1 VNTFA
6 VKLGKKKAF
15 YAGVLSITI
24 ANILI
29 VYMGL
34 TNYLINVEF
43 LIVAWP
49 IAIAQPVLYYLILR
63 KLTFKSV
70 YKTISTIAALL
81 AAGNILMLTYYTGL
95 WSIY

>member
-1 VNTFA
+1 VF
-6 VKLGKKKAF
+6 
-15 YAGVLSITI
+15 SIAM
-24 ANILI
+24 ANVLI
-29 VYMGL
+29 VYMAL
-34 TNYLINVEF
+34 TNYLIDVEF

-70 YKTISTIAALL
+70 YKTISTIAILL
-81 AAGNILMLTYYTGL
+81 AAGNILMLTYYTGV